1 MKAFIG
7 VLLARLRTGEWLNRD
22 RVLAYGGALLALE
35 LAVFAF
41 LVAGT
46 HGLIVPT
53 GKPTTTDFASF
64 YAAASLADAGTP
76 SLAYDQAAHY
86 AAEQQATEPGIGY
99 QFFYY
104 PPVFLM
110 LCAALARLEYL
121 VAFVVFEAA
130 TLILYLIVARAT
142 LQERG
147 WTLLLPLLA
156 FPSVFWTLGLGQN
169 AFLTAA
175 LFGAA
180 LLLVDRRPV
189 IAGLLFG
196 CLCYKPH
203 FGLLIPVAL
212 AAGGRWRAF
221 AAAAG
226 SVAAL
231 VLLSALL
238 FGWETWHDF
247 LVLVGGS
254 HTTYE
259 LGRIDF
265 AGFVSPFGAVR
276 LLGGRAEFGYA
287 IQLVMTLAAAALVA
301 FVWWRGLSLS
311 IRAAALAAATLVA
324 IPVVLLY
331 DLMLAAIAMMWLVRA
346 GRESGFLPWE
356 KAVLGVVFLVPLV
369 SRNIGAALNLPL
381 APIVP
386 VALLALVFAR
396 AWHEMV
402 QQHGS
407 DKPATLI
414 ETIRWLVP
422 AQRKRA

>member
-1 MKAFIG
+1 MMAFIG
-7 VLLARLRTGEWLNRD
+7 VLAARLRTGDGLDRT
-22 RVLAYGGALLALE
+22 RVLAYSGVLLALE

-64 YAAASLADAGTP
+64 YAAGSLADAGTP

-110 LCAALARLEYL
+110 LCAAVARLPYL
-121 VAFVVFEAA
+121 TAFIAFEAL
-130 TLILYLIVARAT
+130 TLMLYLFVARAT

-147 WTLLLPLLA
+147 WAILLPLLV

-175 LFGAA
+175 AFGAA
-180 LLLVDRRPV
+180 LLLIDRRPV
-189 IAGLLFG
+189 IAGFMFG

-238 FGWETWHDF
+238 FGWETWQDF
-247 LVLVGGS
+247 LVLAGGS

-259 LGRIDF
+259 SGRIDF
-265 AGFVSPFGAVR
+265 AGFVSPFGAIR
-276 LLGGRAEFGYA
+276 LIGGSAELAYA
-287 IQLVMTLAAAALVA
+287 VQIVMTLAAAALVG
-301 FVWWRGLSLS
+301 FVWWRDLSLPV
-311 IRAAALAAATLVA
+311 RAATLASATLVA

-331 DLMLAAIAMMWLVRA
+331 DLMLAMIAMMWLVRA
-346 GRESGFLPWE
+346 ARESEFLPWE
-356 KAVLGVVFLVPLV
+356 KAVLSIMFWVPLI
-369 SRNIGAALNLPL
+369 SRNVGTALDLPL

-386 VALLALVFAR
+386 LALLALVLAR
-396 AWHEMV
+396 AWRELAERRAPHKQVM
-402 QQHGS
+402 HG
-407 DKPATLI
+407 
-414 ETIRWLVP
+414 ETTGWRAA
-422 AQRKRA
+422 AQRDRA